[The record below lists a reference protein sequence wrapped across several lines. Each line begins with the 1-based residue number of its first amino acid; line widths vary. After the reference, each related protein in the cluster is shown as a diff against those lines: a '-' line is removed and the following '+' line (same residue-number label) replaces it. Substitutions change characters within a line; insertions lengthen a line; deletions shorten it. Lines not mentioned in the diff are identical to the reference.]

1 MIETLKSAWKTPD
14 IRKKILYTL
23 MMLGIFR
30 LGSHIMVPFID
41 RSMLANYIS
50 SNSMMGLFNIISGD
64 NLKNF
69 SIFAMGI
76 TPYINASI
84 IMNLLT
90 IAIPGLENL
99 AKEGGE
105 EGKRKI
111 SRYTRYTAIGL
122 AIMQSLG
129 TTLTISGLLTDK
141 SWYIVALVTA
151 VITAGTAFI
160 IWMSEAMT
168 EKGIGNGTSLLIF
181 IGIVSSLPGAIQ
193 TIIDG
198 IATRTFPIWML
209 PVIAVF
215 MLVTIMGVIE
225 VEEGQRRIPVQY
237 SKRVRGRNM
246 MGGQNSYI
254 TMKVNQSGVIPVI
267 FASVITMFPNTLASF
282 FPNSKFLT
290 KVASFMAWG
299 TWFTTIVYVLLI
311 IAFSYFYTAITFNP
325 VDIAK
330 NIQDYGG
337 AIPGIR
343 TGRPTAMYISK
354 ISSRLTLFGA
364 LFLIIIAI
372 IPIIAG
378 NVLKLNLQFGGTSLL
393 IVVGV
398 ALETV
403 KTLEQMLIIRNYKGF
418 LK

>member
-122 AIMQSLG
+122 AVMQSLG

-181 IGIVSSLPGAIQ
+181 IGIVSSLPGAIR

-198 IATRTFPIWML
+198 IAGKTFPIWML

-282 FPNSKFLT
+282 FPNSTFLT
-290 KVASFMAWG
+290 KVANFMAWG

-403 KTLEQMLIIRNYKGF
+403 KTLEQMLVIRNYKGF

>member
-1 MIETLKSAWKTPD
+1 MFQTLKTAWKTPD

-23 MMLGIFR
+23 LMLAIFR
-30 LGSHIMVPFID
+30 LGSHILVPFID
-41 RSMLANYIS
+41 RTQLANYIS

-69 SIFAMGI
+69 SVFAMGI
-76 TPYINASI
+76 PPYINASI

-90 IAIPGLENL
+90 IAIPGLEAL

-111 SRYTRYTAIGL
+111 SRITRYVAIAL
-122 AIMQSLG
+122 AVAQSVG
-129 TTLTISGLLTDK
+129 TTLTIGSVLTDS
-141 SWYIVALVTA
+141 SWYVLALVTA

-160 IWMSEAMT
+160 IWMSETIT

-181 IGIVSSLPGAIQ
+181 IGIVSSLPSAIV
-193 TIIDG
+193 TMTDG
-198 IATRTFPIWML
+198 IIAKTFPIWL
-209 PVIAVF
+209 VPVIIIF
-215 MLVTIMGVIE
+215 MLVTILGVIE
-225 VEEGQRRIPVQY
+225 VEEGQRKVPVQY
-237 SKRVRGRNM
+237 SKRVRGRSM

-254 TMKVNQSGVIPVI
+254 NLKVNQSGVIPVI
-267 FASVITMFPNTLASF
+267 FASVITMFPSTMASF
-282 FPNSKFLT
+282 FPNSKFLAN
-290 KVASFMAWG
+290 VASFLSWG
-299 TWFTTIVYVLLI
+299 TWFTTIIYVILI
-311 IAFSYFYTAITFNP
+311 IAFSYFYTMITFNP
-325 VDIAK
+325 IDIAN
-330 NIQDYGG
+330 NIRDYGG

-343 TGRPTAMYISK
+343 TGKPTAMYLSR

-364 LFLIIIAI
+364 LFLVVIAVM
-372 IPIIAG
+372 PILAG
-378 NVLKLNLQFGGTSLL
+378 NLLKVSLQFGGTSLL

-403 KTLEQMLIIRNYKGF
+403 KSLEQMLTLRNYRGF

>member
-122 AIMQSLG
+122 AVMQSLG

-181 IGIVSSLPGAIQ
+181 IGIVSSLPGAIR

-198 IATRTFPIWML
+198 IAGKTFPIWML

-282 FPNSKFLT
+282 FPNSAFLT
-290 KVASFMAWG
+290 KVANFMAWG

-403 KTLEQMLIIRNYKGF
+403 KTLEQMLVIRNYKGF

>member
-1 MIETLKSAWKTPD
+1 
-14 IRKKILYTL
+14 
-23 MMLGIFR
+23 
-30 LGSHIMVPFID
+30 
-41 RSMLANYIS
+41 
-50 SNSMMGLFNIISGD
+50 
-64 NLKNF
+64 
-69 SIFAMGI
+69 
-76 TPYINASI
+76 
-84 IMNLLT
+84 
-90 IAIPGLENL
+90 
-99 AKEGGE
+99 
-105 EGKRKI
+105 
-111 SRYTRYTAIGL
+111 
-122 AIMQSLG
+122 
-129 TTLTISGLLTDK
+129 
-141 SWYIVALVTA
+141 
-151 VITAGTAFI
+151 
-160 IWMSEAMT
+160 
-168 EKGIGNGTSLLIF
+168 
-181 IGIVSSLPGAIQ
+181 
-193 TIIDG
+193 
-198 IATRTFPIWML
+198 
-209 PVIAVF
+209 
-215 MLVTIMGVIE
+215 
-225 VEEGQRRIPVQY
+225 
-237 SKRVRGRNM
+237 
-246 MGGQNSYI
+246 
-254 TMKVNQSGVIPVI
+254 
-267 FASVITMFPNTLASF
+267 
-282 FPNSKFLT
+282 
-290 KVASFMAWG
+290 MAWG